1 MSNLQDVPD
10 DRACKAKTRAGTPC
24 KNWGMWPSGRCRM
37 HGGKS
42 YGGIASPT
50 ITHGWYS
57 TYWPYTSWR
66 AREKAR
72 IRSERRV
79 AARLAEIEAKERVRA
94 EREAAREAALRR
106 RCARINHTELV
117 ALLLGET
124 ASDGDRARDDGGTG
138 EIGPTR

>member
-50 ITHGWYS
+50 LTHGWYS
-57 TYWPYTSWR
+57 TYWPYASWR

-72 IRSERRV
+72 VQSERRV
-79 AARLAEIEAKERVRA
+79 AARLAEIEAKERARA
-94 EREAAREAALRR
+94 AREAAREAAVQQ
-106 RCARINHTELV
+106 RCARIDHAELA

-124 ASDGDRARDDGGTG
+124 VSDGDRTRDDRDEMG
-138 EIGPTR
+138 RASSR